1 MKNPDPYLSP
11 YSPEE
16 SERESDTS
24 QIEFYGGGTIPYFM
38 GQSETGSRLPEV
50 EQEDSVSK
58 LVQTPL
64 PSIPREKIR
73 GQTIIKWSIERRKTA
88 KSLSDI
94 WNKASQRITGSAFAV
109 YVDQLVNEID
119 QKIPLFRDIPYEDA
133 FSGILQLVCDAIT
146 GPNLSRL
153 QNKRLESTIDK
164 VFEML
169 VSREKLSLLEYK
181 NIHKLLAEKQLLR
194 N

>member
-1 MKNPDPYLSP
+1 MKNPDS
-11 YSPEE
+11 YSTADIPEE
-16 SERESDTS
+16 YDEKDDTS
-24 QIEFYGGGTIPYFM
+24 QIEFFGGGTIPHTI
-38 GQSETGSRLPEV
+38 GQSETVPPSLEAG
-50 EQEDSVSK
+50 QEDSISK

-64 PSIPREKIR
+64 PSIPLEKIR
-73 GQTIIKWSIERRKTA
+73 GQTITKWSIERRRTA
-88 KSLSDI
+88 KLLSDI
-94 WNKASQRITGSAFAV
+94 WNKASQRIADSAFAV
-109 YVDQLVNEID
+109 YVDQLVSEID

-133 FSGILQLVCDAIT
+133 FSGILQLVRDAIT

-153 QNKRLESTIDK
+153 QNKRLESIIDK

-169 VSREKLSLLEYK
+169 VSREKLSLLEHK

>member
-1 MKNPDPYLSP
+1 MKNPDS
-11 YSPEE
+11 YSTADIPEE
-16 SERESDTS
+16 YDEKDDTS
-24 QIEFYGGGTIPYFM
+24 QIEFFGGGTIPHAM
-38 GQSETGSRLPEV
+38 GQSETVPPSLEA
-50 EQEDSVSK
+50 EQEDSISK

-64 PSIPREKIR
+64 PSIPLEKIR
-73 GQTIIKWSIERRKTA
+73 GQTITKWAIERRRTA

-94 WNKASQRITGSAFAV
+94 WNKASQRITDSAFAV
-109 YVDQLVNEID
+109 YVDQLVSEID

-133 FSGILQLVCDAIT
+133 FSGILQLVRDAIT

-153 QNKRLESTIDK
+153 QNKRLESIIDK

-169 VSREKLSLLEYK
+169 VSREKLSLLEHK